1 LTPKSIIFMVRID
14 ENINF
19 LSLLL
24 DSRSLFFFLSNH
36 ELKNNKNKF
45 YTKVKLQIEKI
56 LGDQIYIG
64 CEVQEFK

>member
-1 LTPKSIIFMVRID
+1 MVRID